1 MQVLCALLCLGN
13 GYQLTSCDCNL
24 WKGWKIGDPRPG
36 YEFAAIAVTDM
47 AKDESTRLGL
57 T

>member
-24 WKGWKIGDPRPG
+24 WEGWKIGDPRPG

-47 AKDESTRLGL
+47 AKDESTWLGL